1 MGTEGDSEHTVGQT
15 PSALYYTART
25 VVFADIVES
34 VRLMQRDELTA
45 AKRMRALLLEA
56 AEEIVPSNQG
66 HLLQRLGDGLML
78 DFSHPRDAAACARAL
93 HQRCAELSAT
103 LASDDRVLLRI
114 GIHAADILT
123 DDVAFYGHGVNVA
136 ARLAALAGPGE
147 TVVSAA
153 ARDALTAGLDGE
165 IEDLGS
171 CHLKNIASPVR
182 AYRLGPRNVVAPV
195 PDDQM
200 RLHPTLAVVPLA
212 LRGGG
217 REFLPIGEIIADEV
231 IAALSQ
237 APELRVVSRLSTTA
251 FRGRKL
257 QLDDV
262 RTHLGATYVLSG
274 GYRAADDTLI
284 VNVELA
290 DTRNSEVLWARS
302 FRARVSGLLAQDDEL
317 VNSIVAGASQAVMS
331 TEIARAA
338 TRALPTLDA
347 GTLLLGGIGLMHR
360 SDRRDFD
367 KSRLAFEHL
376 IDRYPRYAQPYAYLA
391 EWHVFRVAQGWFDSL
406 EHEAAAAL
414 DRVNRALD
422 LDAED
427 SLALTVNGMVHTNL
441 LRKHDV
447 AKRSYDLA
455 LQRNP
460 NAGLAWLHRGTLFAF
475 QGRGREAMEETE
487 RAVALSPLDPWRYYY
502 DSLSATAALSAREYE
517 RAIALAR
524 RSLRANRTHASTLRV
539 IAIASAELGRMD
551 DARDTVAE
559 LRELDP
565 SLTVSGYL
573 ARSPARGFETSRRW
587 AEALRKA
594 ELPS

>member
-1 MGTEGDSEHTVGQT
+1 MGTQGDAHSDDKTAG
-15 PSALYYTART
+15 ALYYTART
-25 VVFADIVES
+25 VVFADVVES

-45 AKRMRALLLEA
+45 ANRMRELLLEA
-56 AEEIVPSNQG
+56 AEEIVPRNHG

-93 HQRCAELSAT
+93 HERCAERSAN
-103 LASDDRVLLRI
+103 LPFDDRVLLRI

-147 TVVSAA
+147 TVISAA
-153 ARDALTAGLDGE
+153 ARDALTAGLDGD

-171 CHLKNIASPVR
+171 CHLKNIATPLR
-182 AYRLGPRNVVAPV
+182 AYRLGPRNALTPAY
-195 PDDQM
+195 DD
-200 RLHPTLAVVPLA
+200 RLRLRPTLAVIPFA

-217 REFLPIGEIIADEV
+217 REFLPVGEIIADEV

-262 RTHLGATYVLSG
+262 RAYLGATYVLSG
-274 GYRAADDTLI
+274 GYRVSDDTLI

-290 DTRNSEVLWARS
+290 DTRNSEVMWAKGFRS
-302 FRARVSGLLAQDDEL
+302 RVDGLLAQDDEL
-317 VNSIVAGASQAVMS
+317 VSSLVAGASHAIMS
-331 TEIARAA
+331 TEITQTA
-338 TRALPTLDA
+338 TRPLPTLDA

-367 KSRLAFEHL
+367 KSRRAFEHL
-376 IDRYPRYAQPYAYLA
+376 IERYPRYAAPYAYLA
-391 EWHVFRVAQGWFDSL
+391 EWHVFRVAQGWFESL
-406 EHEAAAAL
+406 EGEATSAL
-414 DRVNRALD
+414 DRINRALD
-422 LDAED
+422 IDAED

-460 NAGLAWLHRGTLFAF
+460 NAGLAWLHRGTLWAF
-475 QGRGREAMEETE
+475 QGRGHEAMEETE

-502 DSLSATAALSAREYE
+502 DSLCATAALSARDYE

-539 IAIASAELGRMD
+539 IAISASELGRMD
-551 DARDTVAE
+551 EARDSVAE

-573 ARSPARGFETSRRW
+573 ARSPARNFETSRIW
-587 AEALRKA
+587 AEALRRA
-594 ELPS
+594 ELPA

>member
-1 MGTEGDSEHTVGQT
+1 
-15 PSALYYTART
+15 
-25 VVFADIVES
+25 
-34 VRLMQRDELTA
+34 
-45 AKRMRALLLEA
+45 
-56 AEEIVPSNQG
+56 
-66 HLLQRLGDGLML
+66 ML

-93 HQRCAELSAT
+93 HQRCAELSAN
-103 LASDDRVLLRI
+103 LPADDRVLLRI

-147 TVVSAA
+147 TVISAT

-165 IEDLGS
+165 IEDLGN
-171 CHLKNIASPVR
+171 CHLKNIAAPQR
-182 AYRLGPRNVVAPV
+182 AYRLGPRNALAPA
-195 PDDQM
+195 PDDQT
-200 RLHPTLAVVPLA
+200 RLRSTLAVIPFA

-217 REFLPIGEIIADEV
+217 REFLAVGEIIADEV

-257 QLDDV
+257 RLDDV
-262 RTHLGATYVLSG
+262 RGYLGATYVLSG
-274 GYRAADDTLI
+274 GYRVSGEALI

-290 DTRNSEVLWARS
+290 DTRNSEVMWAKS
-302 FRARVSGLLAQDDEL
+302 FRGRVSGLLAQDDEL
-317 VNSIVAGASQAVMS
+317 VSSIVAGASQAIMS
-331 TEIARAA
+331 TEIAQTA

-367 KSRLAFEHL
+367 KSRRAFEHL
-376 IDRYPRYAQPYAYLA
+376 IERYPRYAPAHAYLA
-391 EWHVFRVAQGWFDSL
+391 EWHVFKVAQGWFENLD
-406 EHEAAAAL
+406 HEAASAL
-414 DRVNRALD
+414 DRINRALD
-422 LDAED
+422 IDAED

-460 NAGLAWLHRGTLFAF
+460 SAGLAWLHRGTLWAF
-475 QGRGREAMEETE
+475 QGRGREAMEETA

-502 DSLSATAALSAREYE
+502 DSLCATAALSAREYE
-517 RAIALAR
+517 RAISLAR

-539 IAIASAELGRMD
+539 IAIAASELGRMVE
-551 DARDTVAE
+551 ARDSVAE

-573 ARSPARGFETSRRW
+573 ARSPAKNFETSRIW
-587 AEALRKA
+587 AEALRRA
-594 ELPS
+594 ELPA